1 MNDTIKHA
9 ADTAKDLGK
18 HAADTAHDLGDKAAS
33 GVKKVI
39 DPSILTQAQE
49 AVTDAFNATVEAV
62 KEHPVAAAAIA
73 TGAAAA
79 VAGTVYGVKKLRE
92 GEDVVP
98 PLKN

>member
-1 MNDTIKHA
+1 MTDTIKQA
-9 ADTAKDLGK
+9 TNTAQDLGN
-18 HAADTAHDLGDKAAS
+18 KATDQVS
-33 GVKKVI
+33 KVV

-49 AVTDAFNATVEAV
+49 KVTDAFNATVEAV

-92 GEDVVP
+92 GE
-98 PLKN
+98 

>member
-1 MNDTIKHA
+1 MTDTIKQA
-9 ADTAKDLGK
+9 TDTAQDLGN
-18 HAADTAHDLGDKAAS
+18 KAVTE
-33 GVKKVI
+33 VKKVV

-92 GEDVVP
+92 GEDVIP
-98 PLKN
+98 PLKK

>member
-1 MNDTIKHA
+1 MTDTIKQATDTAQDLGNKA
-9 ADTAKDLGK
+9 ADAAKN
-18 HAADTAHDLGDKAAS
+18 
-33 GVKKVI
+33 VV

-49 AVTDAFNATVEAV
+49 KVTDAFNATVEAV

-92 GEDVVP
+92 GE
-98 PLKN
+98 

>member
-1 MNDTIKHA
+1 MTDTIKQA
-9 ADTAKDLGK
+9 TDTAQ
-18 HAADTAHDLGDKAAS
+18 DLGDKAAS
-33 GVKKVI
+33 EVKKVV

-92 GEDVVP
+92 GEDVIP
-98 PLKN
+98 ALKE

>member
-1 MNDTIKHA
+1 MTDTIKNA
-9 ADTAKDLGK
+9 TDTAQDLGSK
-18 HAADTAHDLGDKAAS
+18 VAS
-33 GVKKVI
+33 EAKKVV

-49 AVTDAFNATVEAV
+49 AVTYAFNATVEAV

-92 GEDVVP
+92 GEDVIPV
-98 PLKN
+98 LKK

>member
-1 MNDTIKHA
+1 MTDTIKNA
-9 ADTAKDLGK
+9 TDTAQDLGSK
-18 HAADTAHDLGDKAAS
+18 VAS
-33 GVKKVI
+33 EAKKVV

-92 GEDVVP
+92 GEDVIP
-98 PLKN
+98 ALKK